1 MINNEKMKRIIIFI
15 FLILAISFVEL
26 YSQTEKSNSG
36 FEKFFLQK
44 DIDLTYQ
51 EILQLKLN
59 EFFSY
64 ADAFKYY
71 RELNENRFVIDSNDK
86 EISILFLKSKGQITS
101 ANFSNFGN
109 DKITYIKGK
118 ANVNGTMYNTLTL
131 KGAEKEFIDFAK
143 AINKLKMRLNLDN
156 KSSFPVISYIYRQKI
171 LIDKQILNFEG

>member
-1 MINNEKMKRIIIFI
+1 MKRIIIFI
-15 FLILAISFVEL
+15 FLILAISFDDL

-71 RELNENRFVIDSNDK
+71 RELNENRFVIDSNEK
-86 EISILFLKSKGQITS
+86 EISI
-101 ANFSNFGN
+101 
-109 DKITYIKGK
+109 
-118 ANVNGTMYNTLTL
+118 
-131 KGAEKEFIDFAK
+131 
-143 AINKLKMRLNLDN
+143 
-156 KSSFPVISYIYRQKI
+156 SFV
-171 LIDKQILNFEG
+171 